1 MASPVSLNPGGGTLA
16 QQALAT
22 APEGMLIAPV
32 WRRAAAFM
40 TDVIVLSLLLHF
52 LSGQQLLLM
61 LSANVFALETI
72 DARVVAGYIVSW
84 ALFFGAFWLYWKYT
98 GRAYGRSLGQRAFR
112 IALVHDDGTLLPEDH
127 WGPRAAAKLR
137 YLIPFIGWF
146 WFGAR
151 DLWKA
156 RSSGAEY
163 RTGVD
168 RAHHTVAAV
177 DWSLPSETR
186 HGLR

>member
-1 MASPVSLNPGGGTLA
+1 MHALSPVTL
-16 QQALAT
+16 
-22 APEGMLIAPV
+22 
-32 WRRAAAFM
+32 W
-40 TDVIVLSLLLHF
+40 
-52 LSGQQLLLM
+52 
-61 LSANVFALETI
+61 
-72 DARVVAGYIVSW
+72 SW
-84 ALFFGAFWLYWKYT
+84 ILFFGAFWLYWKYT

>member
-1 MASPVSLNPGGGTLA
+1 MHALSPVTCELDLVLRCVLA
-16 QQALAT
+16 
-22 APEGMLIAPV
+22 
-32 WRRAAAFM
+32 
-40 TDVIVLSLLLHF
+40 VLEVHGSSVRPL
-52 LSGQQLLLM
+52 
-61 LSANVFALETI
+61 
-72 DARVVAGYIVSW
+72 
-84 ALFFGAFWLYWKYT
+84 
-98 GRAYGRSLGQRAFR
+98 LGQRAFR

-163 RTGVD
+163 RTGVTVLTTRWRPWIGPSHRRRGTAFGEAHQHRIQVRRGLLSPHGGGTQ
-168 RAHHTVAAV
+168 RARGFHRSQASVRPNG
-177 DWSLPSETR
+177 D
-186 HGLR
+186 